1 MKYNLYVKDL
11 ETGINKEPIEYKSL
25 AKIAR
30 DLNVTYC
37 SVYQNFIFNDKPDVK
52 PSKKTSQI
60 KFNSKYT
67 IKVISI

>member
-1 MKYNLYVKDL
+1 MKYNLFIKESDT
-11 ETGINKEPIEYKSL
+11 ETKIIEYKSL

>member
-1 MKYNLYVKDL
+1 MKYNLFIKESDT
-11 ETGINKEPIEYKSL
+11 ETKVIEYKSL

-37 SVYQNFIFNDKPDVK
+37 SVYQNFKFNDSPDIK

-60 KFNSKYT
+60 KFNSKYI

>member
-1 MKYNLYVKDL
+1 MKYKLIIKESDS
-11 ETGINKEPIEYKSL
+11 ETKEVEYNSL

-37 SVYQNFIFNDKPDVK
+37 SVYQNFLFNDKPDVK

-67 IKVISI
+67 IKSISI

>member
-1 MKYNLYVKDL
+1 MKYNLFIKESDT
-11 ETGINKEPIEYKSL
+11 ETKVIEYKSL

-37 SVYQNFIFNDKPDVK
+37 SVYQNFIFNDSPDVK